1 MNFLSPYRSTHSVEL
16 FLYYMSDHVI
26 LLLQYSCMGS
36 SFARVFGAQPS
47 LPKAHLVSV
56 EADLARGL
64 HAFSIVGLPDKAV
77 EEARDRVASAI
88 KNSGLVS
95 PKSTNKK
102 IVISLAP
109 AELKKEGAA
118 FDLPVALSYLLASED
133 VAFDPIGKLFAGEL
147 ALDGSIRAIRGALS
161 IALAARDE
169 GFKELFI
176 PEENIAEASLV
187 SGIAMYPVRSL
198 ADVIAHLNSKNEFA
212 ISAHIATP
220 YAQENAEDGEFSLSD
235 IRGQESAKRGLEIA
249 AAGGHNIALYGPPG
263 TGKTM
268 LARAAAALLPL
279 LSESEMIE
287 VTAIH
292 SLAGTLAG
300 GIMRTPPFR
309 APHHTSSYASLIG
322 GGTIPR
328 PGEVTLAHRGVLFL
342 DEFPEFHR
350 DVVNA
355 LREPLE
361 DARVSVARAKGTA
374 NFPANFMLI
383 AALNPC
389 PCGKYGT
396 RECRCMPNQIDRYRR
411 KISGP
416 VADRVDMW
424 VHVGD
429 MPPETLSLRKKNA
442 DDQTKIVRERI
453 ARARE
458 KQRARFKNAKDV
470 ATNADMGPKEIEL
483 LAELTPK
490 AEETLQGAARSM
502 KLSPR
507 GYHRTIKLARTIA
520 DLAESKTIEP
530 AHMLE
535 ALQYRAR
542 EI

>member
-1 MNFLSPYRSTHSVEL
+1 
-16 FLYYMSDHVI
+16 
-26 LLLQYSCMGS
+26 MGS
-36 SFARVFGAQPS
+36 SFARVFGVQPS
-47 LPKAHLVSV
+47 LPKGHLVSV

-88 KNSGLVS
+88 KNTGLTS

-118 FDLPVALSYLLASED
+118 FDLPVALSYLLAAEELS
-133 VAFDPIGKLFAGEL
+133 FDPMGKIFAGEL
-147 ALDGSIRAIRGALS
+147 ALDGSVRAIRGALS
-161 IALAARDE
+161 AALAARDQE
-169 GFKELFI
+169 FKELFL
-176 PEENIAEASLV
+176 PEENAVEASLV
-187 SGIAMYPVRSL
+187 TGITLYPVRTL
-198 ADVIAHLNSKNEFA
+198 ADIISHLDEKNDFSIAPFA
-212 ISAHIATP
+212 SPLI
-220 YAQENAEDGEFSLSD
+220 EAEEAEADFALSD

-249 AAGGHNIALYGPPG
+249 TAGGHNIALFGPPG

-268 LARAAAALLPL
+268 LARAAAALLPQ
-279 LSESEMIE
+279 LSEDEMIE

-292 SLAGTLAG
+292 SLAGTLQG
-300 GIMRTPPFR
+300 GVMRRPPFR

-322 GGTIPR
+322 GGTVPR

-374 NFPANFMLI
+374 LFPANFMLI

-396 RECRCMPNQIDRYRR
+396 RDCRCMPAAIERYRR

-416 VADRVDMW
+416 VADRIDMW
-424 VHVGD
+424 VHVGE
-429 MPPETLSLRKKNA
+429 MPPESLSVKRIRR
-442 DDQTKIVRERI
+442 DDETKLARERI
-453 ARARE
+453 AKARGV
-458 KQRARFKNAKDV
+458 QRERFSKSRNV
-470 ATNADMGPKEIEL
+470 STNADMGPKEIES
-483 LAELTPK
+483 LAALSTK
-490 AEETLQGAARSM
+490 AEEALQGAARTM

-520 DLAESKTIEP
+520 DLAGSETIEP
-530 AHMLE
+530 RHMLE
-535 ALQYRAR
+535 ALQYRQR

>member
-1 MNFLSPYRSTHSVEL
+1 MEVQPLHVASVFCAVCAL
-16 FLYYMSDHVI
+16 FNTEYNGAVN
-26 LLLQYSCMGS
+26 
-36 SFARVFGAQPS
+36 FARVYGAQPS

-88 KNSGLVS
+88 KNSGFIS

-118 FDLPVALSYLLASED
+118 FDLPVALSYLLAAED
-133 VAFDPIGKLFAGEL
+133 LKFDPAGKVFAGEL
-147 ALDGSIRAIRGALS
+147 ALDGSIRPIRGALS
-161 IALAARDE
+161 IALAARDA
-169 GFKELFI
+169 GCKELFLPAENA
-176 PEENIAEASLV
+176 PEAALV
-187 SGIAMYPVRSL
+187 SGITIFPVRTLSDVTDHVRKDNPTPIASYIPHEIAEEDIDDNYVAL
-198 ADVIAHLNSKNEFA
+198 A
-212 ISAHIATP
+212 
-220 YAQENAEDGEFSLSD
+220 D

-249 AAGGHNIALYGPPG
+249 AAGLHNIALYGPPG

-268 LARAAAALLPL
+268 LARAAASLLPEL
-279 LSESEMIE
+279 PEEEMIE

-292 SLAGTLAG
+292 SLAGVLSRGA
-300 GIMRTPPFR
+300 MRRPPFR

-328 PGEVTLAHRGVLFL
+328 PGEVTLAHRGVLFM

-361 DARVSVARAKGTA
+361 DARVSVARAKGSA
-374 NFPANFMLI
+374 LFPANFMLI

-396 RECRCMPNQIDRYRR
+396 RECTCMPTAIERYRR

-416 VADRVDMW
+416 VADRIDMW

-429 MPPETLSLRKKNA
+429 MPPESLSVRGKKEK
-442 DDQTKIVRERI
+442 DMTQSIRERI
-453 ARARE
+453 AKARE
-458 KQRARFKNAKDV
+458 TQRERFKSAKDV
-470 ATNADMGPKEIEL
+470 STNADMGPKEIEE
-483 LAELTPK
+483 LAKLSQK

-502 KLSPR
+502 KLSAR
-507 GYHRTIKLARTIA
+507 GYHRTVKLARTIA
-520 DLAESKTIEP
+520 DLSESETIEP
-530 AHMLE
+530 VHMLE